1 MNVLY
6 AIQGTGNG
14 HVSRAREVVP
24 LIQKY
29 VNVDVFL
36 SGNNSNIELPFE
48 VKYKSKGVSFEYD
61 GNGGIDYLKTIR
73 KLDIR
78 RIRKEIN
85 EFPIAD
91 YDLIINDFEFIS
103 AWAAWKKNVPCLAF
117 SHQVSLL
124 SALSPKPN
132 SLNLVGKNVLK
143 RFAPASYAVGLHFKS
158 YDDYIFTPVIRKDI
172 RMLNPINA
180 GHYTVYLPAVN
191 ETELLKVLLSISDV
205 KWEVFS
211 RTATNP
217 YIERN
222 VSIRPA
228 QSEAFVNSLATCEGL
243 FTSAGFES
251 PAEALYM
258 NKKLFVVPIKGQY
271 EQFCNAAA
279 LEQMGVP
286 VAWKFDEN
294 IVVELQ
300 NWIQSDKKVEVFY
313 PDITCQLIEQ
323 MLFDQSPFLEPTL
336 AVS

>member
-24 LIQKY
+24 LMKQY
-29 VNVDVFL
+29 ANVDVFL
-36 SGNNSNIELPFE
+36 SGNNSNIELPFD
-48 VKYKSKGVSFEYD
+48 VKFKSKGVSFEYD
-61 GNGGIDYLKTIR
+61 GTGGIDYMKTIR

-78 RIRKEIN
+78 RIRNEIKD
-85 EFPIAD
+85 FPVGN
-91 YDLIINDFEFIS
+91 YDLIVNDFEFIS
-103 AWAAWKKNVPCLAF
+103 AWAAWKKSIPCLAF

-124 SALSPKPN
+124 SPLTPKPN
-132 SLNLVGKNVLK
+132 SIDFVGKNVLK

-158 YDDYIFTPVIRKDI
+158 YDDYIFTPVIRREI
-172 RMLNPINA
+172 RELNPTNL
-180 GHYTVYLPAVN
+180 GHYTVYLPAVD
-191 ETELLKVLLSISDV
+191 ESVLLKVLLNIPEI

-211 RTATNP
+211 RTATLP
-217 YIERN
+217 YIEKN

-228 QSEAFVNSLATCEGL
+228 QSESFVKSLVSCEGL

-251 PAEALYM
+251 PAEAMFL
-258 NKKLFVVPIKGQY
+258 NKKVFVIPIKGQY

-279 LEQMGVP
+279 MQQMGVP

-294 IVVELQ
+294 IMNSLR